1 MKKKFDLKSFI
12 TVSITLT
19 FCFLTIYKMVKFKET
34 DIKDFMTIATMIY
47 MFYFQKK
54 EGDSNDISIAKP
66 QSNITLSGSSEQLT
80 ETQDSTKE

>member
-54 EGDSNDISIAKP
+54 EGDSNDISTTKP
-66 QSNITLSGSSEQLT
+66 QSNIALSESSEQLT
-80 ETQDSTKE
+80 EKQTPTKE